1 MIQGKRKRRVQ
12 TYESYEYQ
20 NSWEGAPSQPQK
32 ESAPNLNLSTAQ
44 KFHIRRVLVVPGNW
58 KGLGGGTKGTF
69 SFSFSTFLA
78 LEEALGPA
86 SSSRF
91 RGGITWQSTG
101 KFQKGASLV
110 YPLVICCIAME
121 NGRVIVDSPPKKKSG
136 DFPVRYVSLPEDKS
150 PSNTIQPPLTTIK
163 PPFYQRITISIHQF
177 LSPTASNHRL
187 NKLSNRLRRTLLLSL
202 PKARGHEVRGTPSGV
217 REASPKLAAVWVGHL
232 PDRWD
237 PDL

>member
-1 MIQGKRKRRVQ
+1 
-12 TYESYEYQ
+12 
-20 NSWEGAPSQPQK
+20 
-32 ESAPNLNLSTAQ
+32 
-44 KFHIRRVLVVPGNW
+44 
-58 KGLGGGTKGTF
+58 
-69 SFSFSTFLA
+69 
-78 LEEALGPA
+78 
-86 SSSRF
+86 
-91 RGGITWQSTG
+91 
-101 KFQKGASLV
+101 
-110 YPLVICCIAME
+110 ME

-232 PDRWD
+232 PDR
-237 PDL
+237 